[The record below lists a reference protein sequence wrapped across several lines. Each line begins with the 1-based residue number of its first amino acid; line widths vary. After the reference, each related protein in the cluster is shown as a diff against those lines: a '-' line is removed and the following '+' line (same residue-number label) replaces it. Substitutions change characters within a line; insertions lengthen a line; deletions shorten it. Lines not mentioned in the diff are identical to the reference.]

1 MKCNLIKQGYPQ
13 GSCFVEVGKG
23 KSLACESTLKQ
34 TDSGPLRL
42 ISAVHLSRPENY
54 LSIYQ
59 SGCNFS
65 CRKCHSWDFTK
76 VAKGQWWSP
85 ADVLKA

>member
-13 GSCFVEVGKG
+13 GNCFVEIEQGKA
-23 KSLACESTLKQ
+23 LACEATLKK
-34 TDSGPLRL
+34 TDNGLLRL

-59 SGCNFS
+59 SG
-65 CRKCHSWDFTK
+65 
-76 VAKGQWWSP
+76 
-85 ADVLKA
+85 